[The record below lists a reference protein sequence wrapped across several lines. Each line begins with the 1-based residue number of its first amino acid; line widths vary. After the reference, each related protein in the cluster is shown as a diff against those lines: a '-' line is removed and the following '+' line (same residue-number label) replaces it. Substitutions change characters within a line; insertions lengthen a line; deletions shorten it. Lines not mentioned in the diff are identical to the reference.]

1 MPAGFIRRYSTDP
14 GDAAIDAIEGVVIL
28 DRDPPAS
35 IQGVG
40 TGLVLLVAEFEDGP
54 FGVVTQLSSGTDLV
68 NQFGGFGYAYGG
80 GLPGSNPSARARK
93 ADAAIAPE
101 FWNGNGYV
109 ATWGKSFAKLA
120 VVRVDTSVGAVQ
132 LTALAFLLG
141 GPDYALT
148 LQDGQHLD
156 LDVGAGTVV
165 ATFHGTPALKASAAG
180 TYPSTFVG
188 GEWIK
193 FAIEG
198 TVYQAF
204 FLATDQTQNQVIA
217 RLNTAAGYTAF
228 ASAGGAVTDL
238 SGLVPGTSG
247 SVQIVAVSAVL
258 VTTATGFSA
267 GAAQAGTGNVP
278 NISQVLPADA
288 DAVVHAAVAAV
299 HIDRDAGGFFRVTDT
314 ATPGTGTVTVK
325 ATSTALAFG
334 FPLEVA
340 ASAVPSQNGT
350 IPAGSRV
357 RDGAAHEW
365 VIMQTVQVL
374 SGNAGPYTVKI
385 RPSTDDG
392 SGVSAN
398 VGAVN
403 VVPFPIVGGA
413 WSVVNPLPV
422 NAALSE
428 PAIDNAYSIA
438 IGNTANLKTVAK
450 QTSVIISGRQSNV
463 IRTAL
468 RANVNNASDNGCQ
481 GRTTCVRPPLG
492 TTTRA
497 MALSTAVAPGV
508 GTMRDQRVDYCYPGA
523 NVQIPA
529 IGAVGLAGGSG
540 FTADGRID
548 VGADTW
554 LASVLSQLAPEE
566 NPGQVTTFMQNILDV
581 ELGNPDVQNLTIGD
595 YTNFRAAGIVA
606 LRIDDGDV
614 IFQSG
619 VTSVD
624 PSVNANLRNIARRRM
639 ADFIED
645 SLAPAVNQFSK
656 MLSTLTRRGAVIG
669 EIVGF
674 LRGLQSASNP
684 AASRIAGFAIDAKTL
699 NTPEVLD
706 AGLFKIRT
714 RVKTY
719 SSLDV
724 IVLDCTIGETVD
736 LTTS

>member
-188 GEWIK
+188 GEWIN

-325 ATSTALAFG
+325 ATTTALAFG

-413 WSVVNPLPV
+413 WSVVNPLQV

-523 NVQIPA
+523 NVQISA